1 MSGLIVASAIDV
13 LIDGVILGA
22 TFTMSARQGILL
34 TIALALG
41 VLFLGLS
48 VAVTLRQA
56 EVSQGR
62 IIAMT
67 GGIALAMPVGTA
79 IGVTT
84 LRNVTAPVLA
94 TVLAFGAVVLMY
106 LVTEELLV
114 RAHRVKTSPW
124 AMPLF
129 FGAFLLYLVI
139 EELMG

>member
-1 MSGLIVASAIDV
+1 
-13 LIDGVILGA
+13 
-22 TFTMSARQGILL
+22 
-34 TIALALG
+34 
-41 VLFLGLS
+41 
-48 VAVTLRQA
+48 
-56 EVSQGR
+56 
-62 IIAMT
+62 MT